1 MASYQVEGRKR
12 HQETSPVQPNRL
24 GLFVDIEVRLPPRRP
39 LSAEIREHR
48 GPVNPIPLRQL
59 IDTRASKIVSL
70 QLADP
75 TASSLLVVVS
85 VIMTPPALTGDG
97 ATYTVSLTD
106 PKSRDVFGCLAF
118 VSSTHGV
125 MDVKSR
131 CNRMPPASLTLFGGI
146 GLKPLSRKLLCA
158 CGLLGAV
165 MVYTSVTSCSIANC
179 LHNLMNLR

>member
-97 ATYTVSLTD
+97 ATYTVRRTV
-106 PKSRDVFGCLAF
+106 PKAR
-118 VSSTHGV
+118 
-125 MDVKSR
+125 
-131 CNRMPPASLTLFGGI
+131 GG
-146 GLKPLSRKLLCA
+146 RKLGDEARVPFTPLAGTGERRGSRPGSPGPWGCRRSGCPVRRARSAGRSRRA
-158 CGLLGAV
+158 CPR
-165 MVYTSVTSCSIANC
+165 C
-179 LHNLMNLR
+179 R